1 MMTNQKLVNS
11 MALAF
16 IGAENKRLREENEN
30 LVIEFKLSIPSAKIT
45 DVAEYP
51 NDTSKKEIAKD
62 LREWVLDRIGSFAQ
76 AKILD
81 K

>member
-30 LVIEFKLSIPSAKIT
+30 LVRENEMLR
-45 DVAEYP
+45 
-51 NDTSKKEIAKD
+51 KEIQLIKGEA
-62 LREWVLDRIGSFAQ
+62 
-76 AKILD
+76 
-81 K
+81 

>member
-30 LVIEFKLSIPSAKIT
+30 LAKENEMLRKKIQLIEG
-45 DVAEYP
+45 E
-51 NDTSKKEIAKD
+51 
-62 LREWVLDRIGSFAQ
+62 G
-76 AKILD
+76 
-81 K
+81 